1 MCRAERPSRL
11 RRSAAAPDW
20 RAQRSNISRRRVFI
34 DRPRSPGPITEPPIT
49 EPMTEHA
56 MTLPIRLACALVP
69 LAVAAIAAPARG
81 QQAPPG
87 PAPALTQPIGAKPT
101 GSDADE
107 AKAIRDANSKMHSA
121 MVGLPPSGNADHDF
135 IASMIPH
142 HQGAI
147 DMATVELQ
155 YGRDDETRRLAER
168 IIATQQQEIAEMNT
182 WLAKHPVP
190 AK

>member
-1 MCRAERPSRL
+1 
-11 RRSAAAPDW
+11 
-20 RAQRSNISRRRVFI
+20 V
-34 DRPRSPGPITEPPIT
+34 
-49 EPMTEHA
+49 
-56 MTLPIRLACALVP
+56 
-69 LAVAAIAAPARG
+69 
-81 QQAPPG
+81 
-87 PAPALTQPIGAKPT
+87 
-101 GSDADE
+101 
-107 AKAIRDANSKMHSA
+107 
-121 MVGLPPSGNADHDF
+121 PPSGNADHDF
-135 IASMIPH
+135 IANMIPH

>member
-1 MCRAERPSRL
+1 M
-11 RRSAAAPDW
+11 
-20 RAQRSNISRRRVFI
+20 
-34 DRPRSPGPITEPPIT
+34 TPP
-49 EPMTEHA
+49 H
-56 MTLPIRLACALVP
+56 RLACALVP
-69 LAVAAIAAPARG
+69 LAVVVLAAPASG
-81 QQAPPG
+81 QQAPPT
-87 PAPALTQPIGAKPT
+87 PELTRPIGAKPT

-107 AKAIRDANSKMHSA
+107 AKAIRDANTKMHSA
-121 MVGLPPSGNADHDF
+121 LVVVPPSGNADHDF
-135 IASMIPH
+135 VANMIPH

-190 AK
+190 TK